1 MLKRF
6 FESFLKVPNR
16 NQEELQINVQAPVVH
31 EEDSRE
37 ITPQSIKTLEELL
50 LAYFTQ
56 QELEDL
62 IFDIDMKIEDI
73 PKKVRI
79 DPVQFVKYIVDYS
92 VRSQSF
98 LDIVD
103 SVQTIM
109 TEKLKRGPVEKID
122 KSITIDSYFKDV
134 NDLTVEVDNTFVDEF
149 LRDID
154 KLEFPSNPGNIRE
167 FLIKTYTMSEI
178 VQMQKYLVSIG
189 GEDALE
195 NFLKTTDIMLNDNT
209 LSSQILALLKY
220 AENQNL
226 IKELFSAMELLRP
239 RFTDYFNSLKNN

>member
-1 MLKRF
+1 
-6 FESFLKVPNR
+6 
-16 NQEELQINVQAPVVH
+16 
-31 EEDSRE
+31 
-37 ITPQSIKTLEELL
+37 
-50 LAYFTQ
+50 
-56 QELEDL
+56 
-62 IFDIDMKIEDI
+62 MKIEDI